1 MKNLKLI
8 QNITNKLKSYSLQ
21 ASKGF
26 TLIELLL
33 YIGIASIIVFSTAS
47 LLRFTLESRVK
58 NQTIAEVEQE
68 GAQVMQLIT
77 QTIRNGTAINSPTI
91 GTSGAS
97 LSVNVVTGANS
108 PTVFDLSSGRIRIKE
123 GAGAATNITSSKV
136 TITNLNFQNLS
147 KTSSPNT
154 IRISFT
160 ISFINLSGRNE
171 YNNTQNF
178 YGSASLRY

>member
-1 MKNLKLI
+1 MHRRRRCRYLLLRTMKND
-8 QNITNKLKSYSLQ
+8 Q
-21 ASKGF
+21 KGF

-33 YIGIASIIVFSTAS
+33 YISVASIIVFTTAS

-91 GTSGAS
+91 GNSAAS
-97 LSVNVVTGANS
+97 LSVDS
-108 PTVFDLSSGRIRIKE
+108 TVFDLSSGAVRIKE
-123 GAGAATNITSSKV
+123 GAGAAINLTSSKV
-136 TITNLNFQNLS
+136 TVSNLNFKNLS
-147 KTSSPNT
+147 REGTPNI

-160 ISFINLSGRNE
+160 VTYINSSGRNE
-171 YNNTQNF
+171 YDFTKTF
-178 YGSASLRY
+178 YGSAGLRK